1 MARLSRAEQ
10 GERNR
15 ELVLAAARRV
25 FLERGYAGASLD
37 VIAEDAGFSKGVV
50 YSQFAG
56 KPDLFLALLE
66 RRIAERA
73 EQNEHVS
80 AGLAGLD
87 GLAALLQSNA
97 RRSEQGTDWS
107 RLLIEFR
114 VIATRDPSL
123 NDRYSALH
131 ARTVDHFTEI
141 ITRVLARGGVAP
153 AYSPRSFAELILALD
168 TGRVLEMASG
178 RRSAEGRGVHRPAGP
193 RPRAARGVRRI
204 RLGHST
210 PRRARCPPRRHADAL
225 VPDPS

>member
-25 FLERGYAGASLD
+25 FLERGYAGATLD
-37 VIAEDAGFSKGVV
+37 AIAEDAGFSKGVV

-73 EQNEHVS
+73 EQNERVS
-80 AGLAGLD
+80 ADLGGLEGLE
-87 GLAALLQSNA
+87 ALLQSNA
-97 RRSEQGTDWS
+97 RRSEDSGDWS

-114 VIATRDPSL
+114 VIASRDPAL

-131 ARTVDHFTEI
+131 ARTLDHFTEVI
-141 ITRVLARGGVAP
+141 ATVLARGGVAP
-153 AYSPRSFAELILALD
+153 AYSPRSFAELILAID
-168 TGRVLEMASG
+168 TGRVLEMATGKAELKVEQFIDLLG
-178 RRSAEGRGVHRPAGP
+178 RALVPLEESVSDTSLPGGP
-193 RPRAARGVRRI
+193 DAHHDA
-204 RLGHST
+204 T
-210 PRRARCPPRRHADAL
+210 DAL